1 MQILLVDEDPNF
13 RRVLESVL
21 SNGGIRVTGLGKP
34 VAALRSLSERQFRL
48 ALVNLPP
55 QCEDIDAFLGDLRS
69 DTNGSTLP
77 VVLMSESH
85 QKQSAI
91 VKRLMKTHQIQNF
104 LPRPFEMFSIA
115 GELKRIA
122 DAGGPTAPTPKP
134 ALARGARRR
143 PPGREKRRPT
153 FSRESFRLVAD
164 IWLQKKTGVLR
175 KEQQSHWVIVCNGG
189 LREHTD
195 LSWVEEA
202 LASNGLSF
210 QATHQDANTDSRPL
224 GQLLWRVAQENVPVS
239 FEVQLERKAL
249 ALTPRVQRTEELSL
263 SAATQKVIRSTD
275 GHIAIGDLLR
285 SLELNPGS
293 VARQLGALKTLGIIE
308 LVDLA
313 TPRPTGQAAK
323 VHSHAPRAMAPE
335 RKQPARPAPGK
346 EQPTAQQIMKRLQS
360 EHERLKGADPFTILG
375 LASDAPDSD
384 IRNTADRM
392 TQRYQRIANDNEL
405 PRAVCRMGGLLLA
418 LTQNAERRIL
428 NDREQ
433 REEEV
438 LPPPTPKAIQYADE
452 TTEELAFSEG
462 KKAFSTGDFKRAVQC
477 FRKARNER
485 IDSVRN
491 LAWLG
496 WAIFHNADQPQDE
509 RTEDALDMLRLASS
523 FDTTHRQGQ
532 FFLAYV
538 EFKTGEIEQA
548 TTRLGVLVKR
558 YADHVEAKKLLR
570 MIQAKH
576 KKK

>member
-1 MQILLVDEDPNF
+1 
-13 RRVLESVL
+13 
-21 SNGGIRVTGLGKP
+21 
-34 VAALRSLSERQFRL
+34 
-48 ALVNLPP
+48 
-55 QCEDIDAFLGDLRS
+55 
-69 DTNGSTLP
+69 
-77 VVLMSESH
+77 
-85 QKQSAI
+85 
-91 VKRLMKTHQIQNF
+91 
-104 LPRPFEMFSIA
+104 
-115 GELKRIA
+115 
-122 DAGGPTAPTPKP
+122 
-134 ALARGARRR
+134 
-143 PPGREKRRPT
+143 
-153 FSRESFRLVAD
+153 
-164 IWLQKKTGVLR
+164 
-175 KEQQSHWVIVCNGG
+175 
-189 LREHTD
+189 
-195 LSWVEEA
+195 
-202 LASNGLSF
+202 
-210 QATHQDANTDSRPL
+210 
-224 GQLLWRVAQENVPVS
+224 
-239 FEVQLERKAL
+239 
-249 ALTPRVQRTEELSL
+249 
-263 SAATQKVIRSTD
+263 
-275 GHIAIGDLLR
+275 
-285 SLELNPGS
+285 
-293 VARQLGALKTLGIIE
+293 
-308 LVDLA
+308 
-313 TPRPTGQAAK
+313 
-323 VHSHAPRAMAPE
+323 
-335 RKQPARPAPGK
+335 
-346 EQPTAQQIMKRLQS
+346 
-360 EHERLKGADPFTILG
+360 
-375 LASDAPDSD
+375 
-384 IRNTADRM
+384 
-392 TQRYQRIANDNEL
+392 
-405 PRAVCRMGGLLLA
+405 MGGLLLA